1 MIDLIRLKIH
11 GIFLFQVSQ
20 MLDTLER
27 EYRTIEDIHE
37 KLKIYTDDEI
47 QKILVD
53 RLEQLDE
60 NKHSFLRVCFMMK
73 RKTFFFNF
81 IFFNRLVQL
90 HVKSLIYFI
99 NTHSVMRRI

>member
-1 MIDLIRLKIH
+1 
-11 GIFLFQVSQ
+11 

-47 QKILVD
+47 QKVLVD

-60 NKHSFLRVCFMMK
+60 NKHSFLRVRIFDTK
-73 RKTFFFNF
+73 KFGFF
-81 IFFNRLVQL
+81 LSG
-90 HVKSLIYFI
+90 KSFCLGMYSCASKI
-99 NTHSVMRRI
+99 

>member
-1 MIDLIRLKIH
+1 
-11 GIFLFQVSQ
+11 

-60 NKHSFLRVCFMMK
+60 NKHSFLRVCISIK
-73 RKTFFFNF
+73 YSRLLFFFV
-81 IFFNRLVQL
+81 I
-90 HVKSLIYFI
+90 
-99 NTHSVMRRI
+99 

>member
-1 MIDLIRLKIH
+1 
-11 GIFLFQVSQ
+11 

-60 NKHSFLRVCFMMK
+60 NKHSFLRVCINK
-73 RKTFFFNF
+73 
-81 IFFNRLVQL
+81 
-90 HVKSLIYFI
+90 IYFI
-99 NTHSVMRRI
+99 YYKNIL

>member
-1 MIDLIRLKIH
+1 
-11 GIFLFQVSQ
+11 

-37 KLKIYTDDEI
+37 KLKVYTDDEI

-60 NKHSFLRVCFMMK
+60 NKHSFLRVCF
-73 RKTFFFNF
+73 
-81 IFFNRLVQL
+81 I
-90 HVKSLIYFI
+90 HSIYL
-99 NTHSVMRRI
+99 

>member
-1 MIDLIRLKIH
+1 
-11 GIFLFQVSQ
+11 

-60 NKHSFLRVCFMMK
+60 NKHSFLRVCINHRFCFLII
-73 RKTFFFNF
+73 RKYFRL
-81 IFFNRLVQL
+81 NRHVQL
-90 HVKSLIYFI
+90 HGKNLIYFI
-99 NTHSVMRRI
+99 NMHFVMQRI

>member
-1 MIDLIRLKIH
+1 
-11 GIFLFQVSQ
+11 

-27 EYRTIEDIHE
+27 EYRTLEDIHE

-60 NKHSFLRVCFMMK
+60 NKHSFLRVCSVRPIVSPSNLRIDFH
-73 RKTFFFNF
+73 RH
-81 IFFNRLVQL
+81 VQL
-90 HVKSLIYFI
+90 HVKNLIYSI
-99 NTHSVMRRI
+99 NMLCVMQRI

>member
-1 MIDLIRLKIH
+1 
-11 GIFLFQVSQ
+11 

-27 EYRTIEDIHE
+27 EYRTIEDIHD

-60 NKHSFLRVCFMMK
+60 NKHSFLRVCIHK
-73 RKTFFFNF
+73 
-81 IFFNRLVQL
+81 IFCIHKKIVSI
-90 HVKSLIYFI
+90 K
-99 NTHSVMRRI
+99 

>member
-1 MIDLIRLKIH
+1 
-11 GIFLFQVSQ
+11 

-60 NKHSFLRVCFMMK
+60 NKHSFLRVCFLT
-73 RKTFFFNF
+73 RK
-81 IFFNRLVQL
+81 IFFKKNIFV
-90 HVKSLIYFI
+90 Y
-99 NTHSVMRRI
+99 

>member
-1 MIDLIRLKIH
+1 
-11 GIFLFQVSQ
+11 

-37 KLKIYTDDEI
+37 KLKVYTDDET

-60 NKHSFLRVCFMMK
+60 NKHSFLRV
-73 RKTFFFNF
+73 RTE
-81 IFFNRLVQL
+81 RLTL
-90 HVKSLIYFI
+90 SLPIQHALSTGVYSGSSKIGSFP
-99 NTHSVMRRI
+99 

>member
-1 MIDLIRLKIH
+1 
-11 GIFLFQVSQ
+11 

-47 QKILVD
+47 QKILLD

-60 NKHSFLRVCFMMK
+60 NKHSFLRVCFSE
-73 RKTFFFNF
+73 
-81 IFFNRLVQL
+81 NR
-90 HVKSLIYFI
+90 I
-99 NTHSVMRRI
+99 NKNDYDFLP

>member
-1 MIDLIRLKIH
+1 
-11 GIFLFQVSQ
+11 

-60 NKHSFLRVCFMMK
+60 NKHSFLRVCFLFYSLK
-73 RKTFFFNF
+73 
-81 IFFNRLVQL
+81 
-90 HVKSLIYFI
+90 LIYKI
-99 NTHSVMRRI
+99 ISIK

>member
-1 MIDLIRLKIH
+1 
-11 GIFLFQVSQ
+11 

-27 EYRTIEDIHE
+27 EYRTLEDIHE

-60 NKHSFLRVCFMMK
+60 NKHSFLRVGFSS
-73 RKTFFFNF
+73 NQN
-81 IFFNRLVQL
+81 NRLN
-90 HVKSLIYFI
+90 IFI
-99 NTHSVMRRI
+99 NIGVYGCTTKIRSLP